1 MQQNY
6 PFCCTPGHDDRNPPQ
21 ATPSRGE
28 HQKDRVATIFRG
40 QRFQPPGVL
49 GLARSQRA
57 DRRSTQPPG
66 AAVKAGAMSG
76 WPSRF
81 RDPGAGNEGP
91 TPVLRPPDVSLNNRH
106 WPAWTRL
113 VLSERTNS
121 RAEAMPW
128 SAARRAGADGGDSGT
143 ICRLPAAVVMDDS
156 GGVTK
161 RGGFGGLK
169 DAR

>member
-40 QRFQPPGVL
+40 QRFRLPGVL

-113 VLSERTNS
+113 VLSARTNS
-121 RAEAMPW
+121 RAEATRELSADCRRRW
-128 SAARRAGADGGDSGT
+128 SLEVSSWMILGSE
-143 ICRLPAAVVMDDS
+143 
-156 GGVTK
+156 
-161 RGGFGGLK
+161 
-169 DAR
+169 